1 VAANHKDWTMIAV
14 ILSGLRAL
22 YREHR
27 TRRDLRR
34 VHALDDHSL
43 RDIGLTRSDIE
54 DAVRTGARP
63 SLQGAPF

>member
-1 VAANHKDWTMIAV
+1 MIAV

-43 RDIGLTRSDIE
+43 RDIGLTRTDIE